1 LNITHMLLLEKLPKI
16 PRNYRSGLLASTMLL
31 GSILQVLPAWAAGT
45 TAGTTISNTAQ
56 ATYSDN
62 TGVPQPPTTSNTVT
76 VIVAEVA
83 GISVT
88 GAGITPATAGAVI
101 TPGSTIYYDYVVTN
115 SGNDPTRF
123 TIPNLATVT
132 SGPGS
137 VTGNLQIDLD
147 GDGVFETTITA
158 GSFTTADI
166 PVNGTVKVRVPI
178 LVNGAATTGQQI
190 TVQLG
195 NTPGDAQN
203 QERTAANSQAGDIFT
218 VDGTTAADAASPPI
232 NGIREASA
240 SQIAIVGSAPQAF
253 AAILKNSAYSNN
265 GTATPLTDDKITY
278 GLSLRVDNVA
288 PTGSTGFSPAP
299 LAGTAI
305 TVDTASVT
313 RVLVSDAIPQY
324 TTLSGTPVA
333 PAGWTIVY
341 TTDAT
346 TVSSNAA
353 QWTTAVPTGTV
364 TRVGFINN
372 GPINA
377 GTTVTGFSFQVV
389 TSSIPAAG
397 ANVLNIAQT
406 FGSTPGATGLVY
418 DESGDQNPSNFTDGP
433 TPVPDPFNPATN
445 TGVAGA
451 GDGTDPGS
459 NTGTGSDG
467 EDNIV
472 NVGAPSTLAN
482 GPLAAPAAIGP
493 TSNNDDFSNKAAQL
507 VGTDPN
513 PVGFTNTLQNAG
525 TSAAPV
531 SLVPGPTTAA
541 ALPDGTKVTISYGGQ
556 SATYTYTGG
565 IPALTTGSAVIIP
578 AADLPAG
585 GTANYGVSVDL
596 PAGVAQNTPFTAPI
610 VAFVDSGTAGL
621 DGGDVQNTTLTR
633 VYVGFMTLAKT
644 ARVLSADGSTILVPA
659 GTALTGNI
667 PPGSIIEYVVTY
679 KNVSE
684 AQAGSGNNAVLDA
697 KNIVVTENGTLGG
710 VTGNNWALDNDT
722 NSILDTSNVL
732 GSSQDS
738 SGTGAVTFFSGATGA
753 TSTSEQ
759 TGTTAAT
766 DVTKYVDTV
775 TGPIGPGISKTFTF
789 RRRIN

>member
-1 LNITHMLLLEKLPKI
+1 MRLLEKLSKT
-16 PRNYRSGLLASTMLL
+16 PRSHSSGLLAATFLVS
-31 GSILQVLPAWAAGT
+31 SILQLAPAAWAVGT

-76 VIVAEVA
+76 VTVAEVA
-83 GISVT
+83 GITVT
-88 GAGITPATAGAVI
+88 GAGITPATAGAAI
-101 TPGSTIYYDYVVTN
+101 TPGSVVYYDYVVTN
-115 SGNDPTRF
+115 IGNDPTRF

-137 VTGNLQIDLD
+137 VNGNLKIDLD
-147 GDGVFETTITA
+147 GDGIFETTITA
-158 GSFTTADI
+158 GSFTTPTDI
-166 PVNGTVKVRVPI
+166 PVGGTIKVRVPI
-178 LVNGAATTGQQI
+178 LVNGAATTGQQM
-190 TVQLG
+190 TVQFG

-203 QERTAANSQAGDIFT
+203 QERTAATSQAGDIFT
-218 VDGTTAADAASPPI
+218 VDGTAPADAASPPV

-240 SQIAIVGSAPQAF
+240 SQIATVGSAPQAF
-253 AAILKNSAYSNN
+253 AAILKNSTYSNN
-265 GTATPLTDDKITY
+265 GTSLLTDDKVTY

-288 PTGSTGFSPAP
+288 PTGSTGYSPAP

-305 TVDTASVT
+305 TVDAASVT

-333 PAGWTIVY
+333 PAGWTTVY

-346 TVSSNAA
+346 SISSNLA
-353 QWTTAVPTGTV
+353 QWSTSATGTV

-389 TSSIPAAG
+389 TNTIPVAG
-397 ANVLNIAQT
+397 GNVLNIAQM

-433 TPVPDPFNPATN
+433 NPIADPFTPATN
-445 TGVAGA
+445 TGVASA
-451 GDGTDPGS
+451 ADGSDPGS
-459 NTGTGSDG
+459 NTGTGPDG
-467 EDNIV
+467 ESNVV

-482 GPLAAPAAIGP
+482 GPFNAPAAIGP

-507 VGTDPN
+507 VGADPN
-513 PVGFTNTLQNAG
+513 PVGFTNTLQNSG
-525 TSAAPV
+525 TTAAAV
-531 SLVPGPTTAA
+531 SLVPGPTTVT
-541 ALPDGTKVTISYGGQ
+541 ALPNGTQVTVSYGGQ

-565 IPALTTGSAVIIP
+565 IPALTTGSPVIIP
-578 AADLPAG
+578 AGDLPAG

-596 PAGVAQNTPFTAPI
+596 PTGVTQNTPFTAPI
-610 VAFVDSGTAGL
+610 VAFVDAGPAGL
-621 DGGDVQNTTLTR
+621 DAADVQNSTLDR

-644 ARVLSADGSTILVPA
+644 ARVLAADGSTVLVPT

-667 PPGSIIEYVVTY
+667 PPGSIIEYIVTY
-679 KNVSE
+679 RNVSE

-697 KNIVVTENGTLGG
+697 KDILVTENGTLGG

-722 NSILDTSNVL
+722 NGILDTSNVL

-759 TGTTAAT
+759 AGTTAAT

>member
-1 LNITHMLLLEKLPKI
+1 MLLLEKLSKM

-31 GSILQVLPAWAAGT
+31 GSVLQVLPAWAAGT

-76 VIVAEVA
+76 VTVAEVA
-83 GISVT
+83 GITVT
-88 GAGITPATAGAVI
+88 GAGITPATAGAAI
-101 TPGSTIYYDYVVTN
+101 IPGSTIYYDYVVTN
-115 SGNDPTRF
+115 TGNDPTRF
-123 TIPNLATVT
+123 TIPNFAAVT

-137 VTGNLQIDLD
+137 VTGSLQIDLD
-147 GDGVFETTITA
+147 GDGIFETTISA
-158 GSFTTADI
+158 GSFTTASI
-166 PVNGTVKVRVPI
+166 PVNGTIKVRVPI
-178 LVNGAATTGQQI
+178 LVNGAASTGQQI

-218 VDGTTAADAASPPI
+218 VDGV
-232 NGIREASA
+232 NGTPGEATGDPSNGTREASA
-240 SQIAIVGSAPQAF
+240 SQIAVVGSVPQAF
-253 AAILKNSAYSNN
+253 AAVLKSSTYSNN

-305 TVDTASVT
+305 TVDTAPVT

-333 PAGWTIVY
+333 PAGWTVVY

-346 TVSSNAA
+346 SISSNTA

-397 ANVLNIAQT
+397 GNVLNIAQT
-406 FGSTPGATGLVY
+406 FGSTPGAAGLVY

-445 TGVAGA
+445 TGVAA
-451 GDGTDPGS
+451 PGDGTDPGS
-459 NTGTGSDG
+459 NTGTGADG
-467 EDNIV
+467 EDNVV
-472 NVGAPSTLAN
+472 NIGAPTTLVN
-482 GPLAAPAAIGP
+482 GPTNAPAAIGP

-513 PVGFTNTLQNAG
+513 PAGFTNTLQNTGPTA
-525 TSAAPV
+525 TPV

-541 ALPDGTKVTISYGGQ
+541 ALPDGTKVTLSYGGQ

-565 IPALTTGSAVIIP
+565 VPALTTGTPVVIP
-578 AADLPAG
+578 ATDLPAG
-585 GTANYGVSVDL
+585 GIANYGVSVDL
-596 PAGVAQNTPFTAPI
+596 PTGVAQNTPFTAPI
-610 VAFVDSGTAGL
+610 VAFIDAGPAGL
-621 DGGDVQNTTLTR
+621 DAADVQNTTLDR

-697 KNIVVTENGTLGG
+697 RNIVVTENGTLGG
-710 VTGNNWALDNDT
+710 VTGNNWALDNDA

-753 TSTSEQ
+753 TATTEQ

-766 DVTKYVDTV
+766 DVTRYVDTV
-775 TGPIGPGISKTFTF
+775 TGPISPGVSKTFTF

>member
-1 LNITHMLLLEKLPKI
+1 MLLLEKLPKI

-31 GSILQVLPAWAAGT
+31 GSILQFLPAWAAGT

-62 TGVPQPPTTSNTVT
+62 TGVPQPPTTSNTVSVT
-76 VIVAEVA
+76 VAEVA
-83 GISVT
+83 GITVT
-88 GAGITPATAGAVI
+88 GAGITPATAGAAI
-101 TPGSTIYYDYVVTN
+101 TPGSIVYYDYVVTN
-115 SGNDPTRF
+115 TGNDPTRF
-123 TIPNLATVT
+123 TVPNLATVT

-137 VTGNLQIDLD
+137 VNGNLLIDLD

-158 GSFTTADI
+158 GSFTTSSI
-166 PVNGTVKVRVPI
+166 PVNGIIKVRVPI
-178 LVNGAATTGQQI
+178 LVNGAAVTGQQM
-190 TVQLG
+190 TVQFG

-203 QERTAANSQAGDIFT
+203 QERTAATSQAGDIFT
-218 VDGTTAADAASPPI
+218 VDGTDPADAASPPV

-240 SQIAIVGSAPQAF
+240 SQIATVGSAPQAF
-253 AAILKNSAYSNN
+253 AAILKNSTYSNN
-265 GTATPLTDDKITY
+265 GTSILTDDKVTY

-288 PTGSTGFSPAP
+288 PTGSTGYSPAT
-299 LAGTAI
+299 LAGTPISVDGI
-305 TVDTASVT
+305 TAP
-313 RVLVSDAIPQY
+313 RILVSDAIPQY

-333 PAGWTIVY
+333 PAGWIVVY

-346 TVSSNAA
+346 SISSNAA
-353 QWTTAVPTGTV
+353 LWTTAPAGTV
-364 TRVGFINN
+364 TRVGFVDTN
-372 GPINA
+372 PVNA

-389 TSSIPAAG
+389 TSAIPAAG
-397 ANVLNIAQT
+397 GNILNIAQT

-433 TPVPDPFNPATN
+433 NPVADPFDPATN
-445 TGVAGA
+445 TGVASAADGA
-451 GDGTDPGS
+451 DPGS
-459 NTGTGSDG
+459 NTGTGPDG
-467 EDNIV
+467 ENNVV

-482 GPLAAPAAIGP
+482 GPFNAPAAIGP

-507 VGTDPN
+507 VGANPN

-525 TSAAPV
+525 ASAAAV
-531 SLVPGPTTAA
+531 SLVPGITTAT
-541 ALPDGTKVTISYGGQ
+541 ALPNGTQVTISYGGQ

-565 IPALTTGSAVIIP
+565 VPALTTGSPVIIP
-578 AADLPAG
+578 AVDLPAG

-596 PAGVAQNTPFTAPI
+596 PAGVTQNTPFTAPI
-610 VAFVDSGTAGL
+610 VAFVDAGPAGL
-621 DGGDVQNTTLTR
+621 DAADVQNISLDR

-644 ARVLSADGSTILVPA
+644 ARVLAADGSTVLVPT

-667 PPGSIIEYVVTY
+667 PPGSIIEYIVTY

-684 AQAGSGNNAVLDA
+684 AQAGSGNNAVLNA
-697 KNIVVTENGTLGG
+697 KDILVTENGTLGG

-722 NSILDTSNVL
+722 NGILDTSNVL

-738 SGTGAVTFFSGATGA
+738 SGTGAITFFSGATGA

-759 TGTTAAT
+759 TGTTATT

>member
-1 LNITHMLLLEKLPKI
+1 MLLLDKLPKI

-31 GSILQVLPAWAAGT
+31 GSILPVLPAWAAGT
-45 TAGTTISNTAQ
+45 AAGTTISNTAQ

-62 TGVPQPPTTSNTVT
+62 TGAPQPPTTSNTVT
-76 VIVAEVA
+76 VTVAEVA
-83 GISVT
+83 GITVT
-88 GAGITPATAGAVI
+88 GAGITPATAGAAI

-115 SGNDPTRF
+115 TGNDATRF

-137 VTGNLQIDLD
+137 VNGNLQIDLD
-147 GDGVFETTITA
+147 GDGTFETTVTA
-158 GSFTTADI
+158 GSFTTANI
-166 PVNGTVKVRVPI
+166 PTNGTIKVRVPV
-178 LVNGAATTGQQI
+178 LVNGAAATGQQI

-203 QERTAANSQAGDIFT
+203 QERTAANSQAPDIFT
-218 VDGTTAADAASPPI
+218 VDGVDGSANET
-232 NGIREASA
+232 NGAPANGTREASA
-240 SQIAIVGSAPQAF
+240 SQIAVVGSAPQAF
-253 AAILKNSAYSNN
+253 AAILKSSTYSNN

-299 LAGTAI
+299 LAGTTI

-324 TTLSGTPVA
+324 TALSGTPVA
-333 PAGWTIVY
+333 PAGWTTVY
-341 TTDAT
+341 TTDAASI
-346 TVSSNAA
+346 SSNAA
-353 QWTTAVPTGTV
+353 QWSTSLPVGTV

-397 ANVLNIAQT
+397 GNVLNIAQI

-433 TPVPDPFNPATN
+433 TPIPTPFNPATN
-445 TGVAGA
+445 TGVTSAA
-451 GDGTDPGS
+451 DGIDPGS
-459 NTGTGSDG
+459 NTGTGPNG
-467 EDNIV
+467 EDNVV
-472 NVGAPSTLAN
+472 NVGAPSTLVN

-493 TSNNDDFSNKAAQL
+493 TSNNDDFTNKAAQL
-507 VGTDPN
+507 VGADPN
-513 PVGFTNTLQNAG
+513 PVGFTNTLQNSGA
-525 TSAAPV
+525 SPAAV
-531 SLVPGPTTAA
+531 SLLPGPTTAA
-541 ALPDGTKVTISYGGQ
+541 ALPDGTKVTVSYGGQ

-565 IPALTTGSAVIIP
+565 VPALTTGSPVIIP

-585 GTANYGVSVDL
+585 GIANYGVSVDL
-596 PAGVAQNTPFTAPI
+596 PTGVAQNTPFTAPI
-610 VAFVDSGTAGL
+610 VAFVDAGLAGL
-621 DGGDVQNTTLTR
+621 DGADIQNTTLDR

-679 KNVSE
+679 KNISE
-684 AQAGSGNNAVLDA
+684 AQAGSGNNSVLDA
-697 KNIVVTENGTLGG
+697 KDIVVTENGTLGG
-710 VTGNNWALDNDT
+710 VTGNNWALDNDANGT
-722 NSILDTSNVL
+722 LDTSNVS